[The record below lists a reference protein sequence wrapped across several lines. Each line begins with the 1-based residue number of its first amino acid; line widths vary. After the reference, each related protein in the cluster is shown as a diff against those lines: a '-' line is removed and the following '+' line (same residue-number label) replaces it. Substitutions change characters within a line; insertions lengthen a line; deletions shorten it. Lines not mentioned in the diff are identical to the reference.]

1 MMFDGRAV
9 MQQVQRFRESDAVV
23 AEAEGPLGERI
34 RFRKHP
40 APGIALRIEGI
51 DPGSPEVMMV
61 IHEPGDRLPEDYP
74 AGLPFV
80 PGLAVA
86 VMLDPVSQRPFLS
99 WWGVPDAFALA
110 DRLVELQAR
119 DGWEPS
125 GGEERPG
132 GMPIRHLTL
141 RRGFEERI
149 ILASAL
155 AMGGVVQLM
164 VPGP

>member
-9 MQQVQRFRESDAVV
+9 MSQVQRFRESDADV
-23 AEAEGPLGERI
+23 ADVEGPRGERL
-34 RFRKHP
+34 RFLKHP
-40 APGIALRIEGI
+40 APGIALRIEGL
-51 DPGSPEVMMV
+51 DPESAGVMMV
-61 IHEPGDRLPEDYP
+61 IHEPRDRVPDDYP
-74 AGLPFV
+74 AGMPFI

-86 VMLDPVSQRPFLS
+86 VMPDPVSRRPFLS

-110 DRLVELQAR
+110 DRLVEMHAR
-119 DGWEPS
+119 DGWEPG
-125 GGEERPG
+125 GGEDQPG

-149 ILASAL
+149 ILASAF

-164 VPGP
+164 VSGP